1 MRTWAVEIAQGT
13 RHPRPG
19 FCPEDAGASEG
30 YDGCYGLRSGPKAG
44 RFGCVWHT
52 EAAGFAAGSRQ
63 FVDKSAPTKT
73 EVANKRSVVR
83 SVCTY
88 CCDFKQS
95 RSVKSLRMSAMRLS
109 RRVRCSG
116 VLWAVMST
124 NSEMAAFSVWS

>member
-52 EAAGFAAGSRQ
+52 EAAGFAAGPRQ
-63 FVDKSAPTKT
+63 FAD
-73 EVANKRSVVR
+73 KRSVALLHAIDTPTLVMHL
-83 SVCTY
+83 
-88 CCDFKQS
+88 QS
-95 RSVKSLRMSAMRLS
+95 
-109 RRVRCSG
+109 
-116 VLWAVMST
+116 
-124 NSEMAAFSVWS
+124 E